1 MSKNKAPYVSLSVQ
15 ILTELVHTDSKFE
28 QIRGNAFA
36 HVNAASGFLREES
49 KKLPTL
55 TELFVKSKWNL
66 RNSAR
71 CYSTSIPI
79 ECRTYF

>member
-55 TELFVKSKWNL
+55 TELFVKSK
-66 RNSAR
+66 
-71 CYSTSIPI
+71 
-79 ECRTYF
+79 